1 MSSPILIDSPEA
13 SSSPQP
19 SAMSDTLS
27 VGSPPRQ
34 ANGQKERRNPSVT
47 PRKFNRFFTPRSH
60 GYRQSTA
67 SRRAL
72 NDITAPANNHNIVQ
86 SSPLRPK
93 SSLDH
98 QENQNP
104 TLFGRD
110 LKRRKLVHTPEGS
123 PERTFLSKKKGVIAG
138 NGGKARGN
146 SQNIQS
152 SPCERVGRST
162 PYAED
167 RDELEELEE
176 VEAEV
181 YDSEDE
187 ESFLPPKPVERIAP
201 LSDRGLA
208 GRLLQLSLGNSIRQ
222 HHEYPVNDWQDET
235 ASFYSK
241 PSDAHTCTSIESG
254 SLCIPF
260 SAASCNTNTLTAI
273 GDEEGRVRLLES
285 GRDGKPAFK
294 DPYLSFRV
302 HTNAIIDMCFTDDDT
317 YLATASGD
325 STARVVDMTTQ
336 TTIGIFGNH
345 VASLKQVRFQ
355 PGANN
360 KSVVATSSRDGSVQL
375 WDLRCKGRDGPVN
388 ELSVPVQP
396 PHRTRFRSE
405 IGKILF
411 GIPVNG
417 IYDAHRPLETLGQ
430 AHTNIH
436 SDAASRGDVP
446 KRAGDVSVTAI
457 EFLPGHDN
465 LLLTAS
471 EADASVKLWD
481 IRALHSKRKAQIPL
495 SATAKPQTHN
505 QWRHF
510 GITSMNLNTDG
521 SRLYTLCK
529 DNTVYAYSTAH
540 LMLGH
545 ATELSSANDGRRAP
559 ARQTQEGL
567 GPLYGFRH
575 PRLQA
580 TSFYVK
586 SAIRKAKDGRSEM
599 LAVGSSWGA
608 AVLFPTDERYLPKP
622 IPSAP
627 ENNWLGPSLPQ
638 RTTTSKR
645 ANRMA
650 AGGRLDDSIPI
661 STNGTA
667 LIRGHD
673 REVGSVAWNSDGE
686 LITVGDDFL
695 VRVWREG
702 DDARDLRT
710 GGEAEGR
717 RWGCGWAGVSEQ
729 YDEDDD

>member
-1 MSSPILIDSPEA
+1 MSSPILIDSTEA

-19 SAMSDTLS
+19 SAMSHTLS

-60 GYRQSTA
+60 GYQQTTA

-93 SSLDH
+93 SSTDN

-104 TLFGRD
+104 IIFGRD

-138 NGGKARGN
+138 NGGKARGS

-152 SPCERVGRST
+152 SPCERAGRST

-167 RDELEELEE
+167 REELEELEE

-187 ESFLPPKPVERIAP
+187 EPFLPPKPVERIVP
-201 LSDRGLA
+201 LSDRGLS
-208 GRLLQLSLGNSIRQ
+208 GRLLQL
-222 HHEYPVNDWQDET
+222 
-235 ASFYSK
+235 K
-241 PSDAHTCTSIESG
+241 SG
-254 SLCIPF
+254 ALCIPF

-273 GDEEGRVRLLES
+273 GDEDGRVRLLES

-317 YLATASGD
+317 FLATASGD

-336 TTIGIFGNH
+336 ATIGIFGNH

-360 KSVVATSSRDGSVQL
+360 KSVLATSSRDGSVQL

-405 IGKILF
+405 TRKILF

-446 KRAGDVSVTAI
+446 KRAGDVSVTSI

-481 IRALHSKRKAQIPL
+481 IRALHSKRKGQIPL

-545 ATELSSANDGRRAP
+545 APELSSANDGRRAP

-608 AVLFPTDERYLPKP
+608 AVLFPTDERYLPKS

-627 ENNWLGPSLPQ
+627 ENNWLGPSLSQ
-638 RTTTSKR
+638 RTTTNKR

-650 AGGRLDDSIPI
+650 TGGRLDDSIPI

>member
-1 MSSPILIDSPEA
+1 MSTSILIDSSEA

-27 VGSPPRQ
+27 MGSPPRQ

-60 GYRQSTA
+60 GYRQTTA

-72 NDITAPANNHNIVQ
+72 NDITAPANNHNTVQ

-93 SSLDH
+93 DSSDN
-98 QENQNP
+98 QENQSP
-104 TLFGRD
+104 LLFERD
-110 LKRRKLVHTPEGS
+110 LKRRKLVHTPDGS
-123 PERTFLSKKKGVIAG
+123 PERSFLSKRKGVIAG
-138 NGGKARGN
+138 NGGKARGS
-146 SQNIQS
+146 SQNIPS
-152 SPCERVGRST
+152 SPCERVVRST
-162 PYAED
+162 LYTED
-167 RDELEELEE
+167 IEELEELEG

-181 YDSEDE
+181 YDDEDE
-187 ESFLPPKPVERIAP
+187 EPFLPPKPVERIVP

-208 GRLLQLSLGNSIRQ
+208 GRLLQLSLGNSLRQ

-235 ASFYSK
+235 SSFYSK
-241 PSDAHTCTSIESG
+241 PSDVHTCTSIESG
-254 SLCIPF
+254 ALCIPF
-260 SAASCNTNTLTAI
+260 SVASCNTI

-285 GRDGKPAFK
+285 GRNGKPAFK

-317 YLATASGD
+317 FLATASGD

-355 PGANN
+355 PGTNN
-360 KSVVATSSRDGSVQL
+360 KSVLATSSRDGSVQL
-375 WDLRCKGRDGPVN
+375 WDLRCKGRNGPVN

-396 PHRTRFRSE
+396 PHRTTFRSE
-405 IGKILF
+405 NAKILF

-417 IYDAHRPLETLGQ
+417 IYDAHRPLETPGQ
-430 AHTNIH
+430 THTNIL

-446 KRAGDVSVTAI
+446 RRAGDVSVTAI

-481 IRALHSKRKAQIPL
+481 IRTLHSKRKAQIPL
-495 SATAKPQTHN
+495 SSTAKPQTHN

-545 ATELSSANDGRRAP
+545 APELSSANNGRRAP

-586 SAIRKAKDGRSEM
+586 SAIRKAKDGKSEM

-622 IPSAP
+622 LPSSP
-627 ENNWLGPSLPQ
+627 EHNWLA
-638 RTTTSKR
+638 TSKR
-645 ANRMA
+645 ASKTA
-650 AGGRLDDSIPI
+650 TGTGSRLDDESIPI
-661 STNGTA
+661 STHGTP
-667 LIRGHD
+667 LLRGHD

-686 LITVGDDFL
+686 LISVGDDFL

-702 DDARDLRT
+702 GDEARDLRM

-717 RWGCGWAGVSEQ
+717 RWGCGWAGVGEG

>member
-1 MSSPILIDSPEA
+1 MSTSILMDSSEA

-27 VGSPPRQ
+27 IGSPPRQ

-60 GYRQSTA
+60 GYRQTTA

-72 NDITAPANNHNIVQ
+72 NDITAPANNHNTVQ

-93 SSLDH
+93 NSSDN
-98 QENQNP
+98 QENQSP
-104 TLFGRD
+104 LLFERD
-110 LKRRKLVHTPEGS
+110 LKRRKLDHTPEGS
-123 PERTFLSKKKGVIAG
+123 PERSFLSKRNGVITG
-138 NGGKARGN
+138 NGGKARGS
-146 SQNIQS
+146 SQNIPS
-152 SPCERVGRST
+152 SPCERVRST
-162 PYAED
+162 LYTED
-167 RDELEELEE
+167 REELEELEE
-176 VEAEV
+176 VEAEGD
-181 YDSEDE
+181 YDEDE
-187 ESFLPPKPVERIAP
+187 EPFLPPKPVERIVP

-222 HHEYPVNDWQDET
+222 HHEYPVN
-235 ASFYSK
+235 A
-241 PSDAHTCTSIESG
+241 
-254 SLCIPF
+254 
-260 SAASCNTNTLTAI
+260 NTLTAI

-285 GRDGKPAFK
+285 GRNGKPAFK

-317 YLATASGD
+317 FLATASGD

-360 KSVVATSSRDGSVQL
+360 KSVLATSSRDGSVQL

-396 PHRTRFRSE
+396 PHRTTFRSE
-405 IGKILF
+405 NAKILF

-417 IYDAHRPLETLGQ
+417 IYDAHRPLETPGQ
-430 AHTNIH
+430 THTNIL

-446 KRAGDVSVTAI
+446 RRAGDVSVTAI

-529 DNTVYAYSTAH
+529 DNTVYVYSTAH

-545 ATELSSANDGRRAP
+545 APELSSANNGRRAP

-586 SAIRKAKDGRSEM
+586 SAIRKAKEGKSEM

-608 AVLFPTDERYLPKP
+608 AVLFPTDERYLPKSP
-622 IPSAP
+622 PSSP
-627 ENNWLGPSLPQ
+627 EHNWLA
-638 RTTTSKR
+638 TSKR
-645 ANRMA
+645 ASKTA
-650 AGGRLDDSIPI
+650 TGPGSRLDDESIPI
-661 STNGTA
+661 STHGTP
-667 LIRGHD
+667 LLRGHD

-686 LITVGDDFL
+686 LVTVGDDFL

-702 DDARDLRT
+702 GDEARDLRM

-717 RWGCGWAGVSEQ
+717 RVGVWMGGGG
-729 YDEDDD
+729 